1 MFPLLI
7 WTICRFFHPSTATN
21 KWLGVIWTA
30 VLTVYSCM
38 YPLTLTGPSSRSIS
52 SSVGSSPFV
61 ISNFTIFLSTLIET
75 IKRPFFVH
83 MKYSFFSFALLFGYF
98 FSINYRSMMSWCI
111 IGICIVYGLFTSDFP
126 TLNTNMMPFSARPK
140 MYSSENLKNLMIELL
155 LSI

>member
-1 MFPLLI
+1 
-7 WTICRFFHPSTATN
+7 
-21 KWLGVIWTA
+21 
-30 VLTVYSCM
+30 
-38 YPLTLTGPSSRSIS
+38 
-52 SSVGSSPFV
+52 
-61 ISNFTIFLSTLIET
+61 LIET